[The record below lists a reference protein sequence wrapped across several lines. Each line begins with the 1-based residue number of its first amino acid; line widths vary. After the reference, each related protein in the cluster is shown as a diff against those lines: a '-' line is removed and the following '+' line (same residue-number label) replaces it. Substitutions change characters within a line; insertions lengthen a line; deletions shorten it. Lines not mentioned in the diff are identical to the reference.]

1 MWRVAWHVTCR
12 EWRGVERLAGAESRI
27 GPPSA
32 LKIEIFCFSGG
43 RPTTAASRDHDPCA
57 TNPEGGW
64 ANQRCRPCRPH
75 GGRGRSA
82 RGRIVRDARG
92 EGRAVARDPVPY
104 SLLATRWPLHAT
116 RYPLESL
123 TANGAAS

>member
-64 ANQRCRPCRPH
+64 ANQRCRPCRPALKIEIFCFS
-75 GGRGRSA
+75 GGRPTTA
-82 RGRIVRDARG
+82 
-92 EGRAVARDPVPY
+92 AVAITILVQM
-104 SLLATRWPLHAT
+104 
-116 RYPLESL
+116 
-123 TANGAAS
+123 